1 MSKKDNLR
9 LNEIKNIVAMI
20 ILTIIIGIITLIFYF
35 SGEKVQYISY
45 NENSKV
51 DYKVYLKEN
60 DFYKEEYL
68 NKDQG
73 YISNLIKYISTD
85 FDYYIKFSKEANF
98 KYSYRISAEVDVKDE
113 NSDSNIYH
121 FSEDL
126 VTKSDIVGNK
136 SLDFDKKIDI
146 NYDEYNDKIRK
157 FKDIYDLN
165 NSIST
170 LNINLY
176 IAIDNIDDTSLNI
189 NEKKVSSI
197 TIPLTERT
205 VSIDI
210 NNEIIQDNINK
221 MVINKVHNHNW
232 ILLISLIFLL
242 FSVVYTIYLIIYSR
256 RTRTAQMI
264 YEKEIKSIM
273 NNYDSY
279 IQKISGTYDI
289 GTSQVLKIESFN
301 DMLEIRDTLKQPI
314 LMLENEKKNGTFFI
328 IPATNSIIYTYALRV
343 VDIKAKMEGKEV
355 PTYDITEIPHADFQ
369 KNKKYTDKFIKDQ
382 IMMTTKLPSIDEKNV
397 IKGSKSDEDL
407 YNQLEKTSSFD
418 LNEIRKAK
426 KLAEKQ
432 EKRNSKFK
440 YVKIV
445 QKEESKDKKK

>member
-126 VTKSDIVGNK
+126 VTKSDIVGNG

-210 NNEIIQDNINK
+210 NNEIIQDNIKK

-232 ILLISLIFLL
+232 ILLISLVFLL

-301 DMLEIRDTLKQPI
+301 DMLEIRDSINAPI
-314 LMLENEKKNGTFFI
+314 LMSTNDTNTATYFI
-328 IPATNSIIYTYALRV
+328 ILDVNNKAVYTYGLRV
-343 VDIKAKMEGKEV
+343 TDIKKQMKRNA
-355 PTYDITEIPHADFQ
+355 ITDGYI
-369 KNKKYTDKFIKDQ
+369 
-382 IMMTTKLPSIDEKNV
+382 
-397 IKGSKSDEDL
+397 EDL
-407 YNQLEKTSSFD
+407 EKD
-418 LNEIRKAK
+418 YRI
-426 KLAEKQ
+426 
-432 EKRNSKFK
+432 
-440 YVKIV
+440 
-445 QKEESKDKKK
+445 

>member
-343 VDIKAKMEGKEV
+343 VDITAKMEGKEV